1 MLTQIIT
8 EGSTRIEV
16 PVPDETSSFPP
27 SSVAVFYNPA
37 MRMNRDIAV
46 AAIACF
52 SKANPDYSYLDA
64 LSASGIRGL
73 RIANEVGLRTTMS
86 DWEETS
92 FELIKKNVE
101 LNSLANCAAVK
112 RNANV
117 VMLDSSFDIIDL
129 DPFGSP
135 APFLDAACFST
146 KRLLCITATDTA
158 PLCGAHKKAGIRNYA
173 AVPLKTEYYPEMGV
187 RILMGAV
194 ARTLA
199 RYDKA
204 MTPIL
209 SYASAHYVRLFAAVK
224 KGINDADECLKN
236 MGFISHCFACGARE
250 WKFGLAVHI
259 PDKCPVCG
267 HDTSLAGPL
276 WLGRLH
282 DRELCGQVLD
292 EVVKREFRCVE
303 KLITACRDEIDVPM
317 HYDYHRI
324 CKSLGIT
331 AMPTDEL
338 IMALRERGFQASRTH
353 FSGISFKTDA
363 GVVEIKDTVRELAK
377 EKRQIHDNKA
387 ACKGTGRGHEYAY
400 SEFRR

>member
-1 MLTQIIT
+1 MLTKIIT

-16 PVPDETSSFPP
+16 PIPDETSSFPP
-27 SSVAVFYNPA
+27 SSVEVFYNPA

-52 SKANPDYSYLDA
+52 SKDEPGYTYLDA

-92 FELIKKNVE
+92 YELIKKNVE
-101 LNSLANCAAVK
+101 LNSLTNCTAVK

-187 RILMGAV
+187 RILMGAA
-194 ARTLA
+194 ARILA
-199 RYDKA
+199 KYDKA
-204 MTPIL
+204 MTPLL

-224 KGINDADECLKN
+224 KGINHADECLKN

-250 WKFGLAVHI
+250 WKYGLAVHM

-282 DRELCGQVLD
+282 DSGFCGQVLD
-292 EVVKREFRCVE
+292 EIVKREFRGVE
-303 KLITACRDEIDVPM
+303 KVICACRDEIEIPL

-338 IMALRERGFQASRTH
+338 IMALREKGFQASRTH

-363 GVVEIKDTVRELAK
+363 GMEEIKGVVRELAG
-377 EKRQIHDNKA
+377 N
-387 ACKGTGRGHEYAY
+387 
-400 SEFRR
+400 SEIIRSFERL

>member
-1 MLTQIIT
+1 MLTKIII
-8 EGSTRIEV
+8 EGTTSVEV
-16 PVPDETSSFPP
+16 PVPDEDSNFPP

-37 MRMNRDIAV
+37 MRMNRDVAV

-52 SKANPDYSYLDA
+52 SKNTPEYTYLDA

-73 RIANEVGLRTTMS
+73 RLAKEVGLNTTMS
-86 DWEETS
+86 DWEDTS
-92 FELIKKNVE
+92 FELIKKNIE
-101 LNSLANCAAVK
+101 LNNLANCTAIK

-117 VMLDSSFDIIDL
+117 VMLDYSFDIIDL

-135 APFLDAACFST
+135 APFLDAACRST

-199 RYDKA
+199 KHDKA
-204 MTPIL
+204 MTPLL

-224 KGINDADECLKN
+224 KGINEADECLKN
-236 MGFISHCFACGARE
+236 MGFSSHCFGCGARG
-250 WKFGLAVHI
+250 WKHGLAVHMEE
-259 PDKCPVCG
+259 KCPVCR
-267 HDTSLAGPL
+267 HTTSLAGPL

-282 DRELCGQVLD
+282 DSDFCGELLG
-292 EVVKREFRCVE
+292 EIEKRGFKEAL
-303 KLITACRDEIDVPM
+303 KLITTCRDELDIPM
-317 HYDYHRI
+317 HYDYHKL
-324 CKSLGIT
+324 CKSLWIT
-331 AMPTDEL
+331 AMRTDEL
-338 IMALRERGFQASRTH
+338 ILALRERGFKASRTH

-363 GVVEIKDTVRELAK
+363 GMEEIRKVIRELA
-377 EKRQIHDNKA
+377 HLPV
-387 ACKGTGRGHEYAY
+387 
-400 SEFRR
+400 

>member
-1 MLTQIIT
+1 MLTKIIT
-8 EGSTRIEV
+8 EGTTSVEV

-27 SSVAVFYNPA
+27 SSTAVFYNPA

-52 SKANPDYSYLDA
+52 SKTSPEYTYLDA

-73 RIANEVGLRTTMS
+73 RIAKEVGLNTTMS
-86 DWEETS
+86 DWDDTS
-92 FELIKKNVE
+92 FELIKKNIAMNN
-101 LNSLANCAAVK
+101 LSNCTAVK

-117 VMLDSSFDIIDL
+117 VMLDGSFDIIDL

-135 APFLDAACFST
+135 APFLDAACRGT

-194 ARTLA
+194 ARELA
-199 RYDKA
+199 KHDKA
-204 MTPIL
+204 MTPLL
-209 SYASAHYVRLFAAVK
+209 SYASAHYVRIFASVK
-224 KGINDADECLKN
+224 KGINDADKCLEN
-236 MGFISHCFACGARE
+236 LGFISHCFGCGARE
-250 WKFGLAVHI
+250 WKYGLAVHM
-259 PDKCPVCG
+259 KEECPVCG
-267 HDTSLAGPL
+267 HTTALAGPL

-282 DRELCGQVLD
+282 DSDFCSEVIREAK
-292 EVVKREFRCVE
+292 KRDFKQVE
-303 KLITACRDEIDVPM
+303 KLMAACRDELEIPM
-317 HYDYHRI
+317 HYDYHKI

-338 IMALRERGFQASRTH
+338 ISALKERGFKASRTH

-363 GVVEIKDTVRELAK
+363 GIEMIKKIVREL
-377 EKRQIHDNKA
+377 I
-387 ACKGTGRGHEYAY
+387 
-400 SEFRR
+400 

>member
-8 EGSTRIEV
+8 EGTTKVEV
-16 PVPDETSSFPP
+16 PIPDETSNFPP

-37 MRMNRDIAV
+37 MRTNRDIAV

-52 SKANPDYSYLDA
+52 SKDNPEYTCLDA

-73 RIANEVGLRTTMS
+73 RIAKEVGLSTTMS
-86 DWEETS
+86 DWDEVS
-92 FELIKKNVE
+92 FELIKRNIE
-101 LNSLANCAAVK
+101 LNGLSNCTSVK

-129 DPFGSP
+129 DPFGTP

-187 RILMGAV
+187 RMLMGAA

-199 RYDKA
+199 KYDKS
-204 MTPIL
+204 MTPLL
-209 SYASAHYVRLFAAVK
+209 SYASAHYVRIFAAVK
-224 KGINDADECLKN
+224 KGINKADECLKN
-236 MGFISHCFACGARE
+236 IGFVSHCFNCGERN
-250 WKFGLAVHI
+250 WKSGLAVHMEE
-259 PDKCPVCG
+259 KCPVCG
-267 HDTSLAGPL
+267 QTTSLAGPL

-282 DRELCGQVLD
+282 DREFCGQVLD
-292 EVVKREFRCVE
+292 EVRKREFKGAE
-303 KLITACRDEIDVPM
+303 KLIAACRDELDVPM
-317 HYDYHRI
+317 HYDYHKL

-331 AMPTDEL
+331 AMPTDQL
-338 IMALRERGFQASRTH
+338 ILALREKGFQASRTH
-353 FSGISFKTDA
+353 FTGISFKTDA
-363 GVVEIKDTVRELAK
+363 GMEEIKAVV
-377 EKRQIHDNKA
+377 
-387 ACKGTGRGHEYAY
+387 KGLTQKSH
-400 SEFRR
+400 